1 MDITIDIEKELAE
14 AQDTRQVTV
23 DGINKLVA
31 ERQALIA
38 ETLKPIQSRLNQI
51 DAPRQNLIQEA
62 LRQDGEVRHLQRMK
76 DKAAGVKKEKPKKKK
91 TKKT

>member
-14 AQDTRQVTV
+14 AQNTRQTTV
-23 DGINKLVA
+23 DEINKLVA

-38 ETLKPIQSRLNQI
+38 ETLKPIQGKLQQI
-51 DAPRQNLIQEA
+51 DATRNNLVQEA

-76 DKAAGVKKEKPKKKK
+76 DKATPKKKK
-91 TKKT
+91 GKKT